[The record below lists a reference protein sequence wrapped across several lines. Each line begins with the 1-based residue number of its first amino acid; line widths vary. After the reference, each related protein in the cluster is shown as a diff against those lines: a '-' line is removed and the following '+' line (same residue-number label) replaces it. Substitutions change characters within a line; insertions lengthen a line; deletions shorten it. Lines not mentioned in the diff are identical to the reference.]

1 MPEGVFVTKS
11 YLGRNEPAV
20 FSALITLKIGSQM
33 LEEFLEEIFHERISE
48 TAANNKPIES
58 SISQKENNFRNA
70 RKNTQARQRFEK
82 IDGIIETKRGRV
94 IEYNK
99 KYGGHFAKIIKI
111 DKIKYIL
118 IYFNSEK
125 DLLQAIYK
133 STMDE
138 DIGKGLQMKGRKS
151 VDAPSDPL
159 STIPRS
165 KEEHEMLDDLNNK
178 FSERLEII
186 EKTIDDSTKSDKKKK
201 SILIE
206 DEINGNKRVIRIVV
220 EYGGGVE

>member
-82 IDGIIETKRGRV
+82 IDGIIETKRGR
-94 IEYNK
+94 
-99 KYGGHFAKIIKI
+99 
-111 DKIKYIL
+111 
-118 IYFNSEK
+118 
-125 DLLQAIYK
+125 
-133 STMDE
+133 
-138 DIGKGLQMKGRKS
+138 GKRITRK
-151 VDAPSDPL
+151 
-159 STIPRS
+159 
-165 KEEHEMLDDLNNK
+165 N
-178 FSERLEII
+178 
-186 EKTIDDSTKSDKKKK
+186 
-201 SILIE
+201 
-206 DEINGNKRVIRIVV
+206 
-220 EYGGGVE
+220 